1 MSPSFCQ
8 GGVLMT
14 VEEIYRESIAWIF
27 EKSSSQIYDNYIL
40 PITRKVL
47 AEIFEENN
55 LLRMKRDML
64 PLLEIPTVSSRKDN
78 LDDLGILPEYQRNVI
93 PKGIDSNFLM
103 DDDLNK
109 MSKYDVE
116 YNNARVALLV
126 MVPQDKVEYLRKKAE
141 ENAI

>member
-1 MSPSFCQ
+1 
-8 GGVLMT
+8 MT
-14 VEEIYRESIAWIF
+14 VEEIYKESIAWIF
-27 EKSSSQIYDNYIL
+27 EKPSSQIYDNYIL

-55 LLRMKRDML
+55 MLRMKRDML
-64 PLLEIPTVSSRKDN
+64 PLLEIPTVSDRKDN

-116 YNNARVALLV
+116 YNNARVSLQV
-126 MVPQDKVEYLRKKAE
+126 MVPQDKVEKLRKKALE

>member
-1 MSPSFCQ
+1 
-8 GGVLMT
+8 MT

-27 EKSSSQIYDNYIL
+27 EKPSSQIYDNYIL

-64 PLLEIPTVSSRKDN
+64 PLLEIPTVSDRKDD

-116 YNNARVALLV
+116 YNNARVALLA
-126 MVPQDKVEYLRKKAE
+126 MVPQDKVEELRKKAL

>member
-1 MSPSFCQ
+1 
-8 GGVLMT
+8 MT
-14 VEEIYRESIAWIF
+14 VEEIYKESIAWIF
-27 EKSSSQIYDNYIL
+27 EKPSSQIYDNYIL

-64 PLLEIPTVSSRKDN
+64 PLLEIPTVSNRKDD

-116 YNNARVALLV
+116 YNNARVALLA
-126 MVPQDKVEYLRKKAE
+126 MVPQDKVEKLRKKAL
-141 ENAI
+141 ENAV